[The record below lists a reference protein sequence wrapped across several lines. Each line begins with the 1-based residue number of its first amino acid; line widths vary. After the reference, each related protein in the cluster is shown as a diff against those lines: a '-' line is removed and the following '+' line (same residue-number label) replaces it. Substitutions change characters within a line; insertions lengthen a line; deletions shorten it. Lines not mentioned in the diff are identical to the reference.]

1 MFESRHLLY
10 VIVEPFC
17 LLMFDIFFIVSLAVF
32 SVLCFFEVL
41 IFNEEVLL
49 ALCFFSFIFFSFN
62 SLGDSVVDIFHSR
75 AAKFESDLLLS
86 FNITKASFVTLFDN
100 YFTLRGFGSKF
111 QILSIIVSNYL
122 SLSVKYSD
130 FKFTRLFHSVCLAK
144 LHELVAFEAKLLLAF
159 QKKSISLLLY
169 PLIFQTAKSNISLLS
184 GLSTGTALSSAF
196 KSKLSILKS
205 LS

>member
-1 MFESRHLLY
+1 
-10 VIVEPFC
+10 
-17 LLMFDIFFIVSLAVF
+17 MFDIFFIVSLAAF
-32 SVLCFFEVL
+32 SLLCFFEVL

-49 ALCFFSFIFFSFN
+49 ALCFFCFIFFSFN
-62 SLGDSVVDIFHSR
+62 SFGDSVVDIFHSR

-86 FNITKASFVTLFDN
+86 FNITKASFVTLFVN

-111 QILSIIVSNYL
+111 HILSITVSHYL
-122 SLSVKYSD
+122 ALYTKYSS

-144 LHELVAFEAKLLLAF
+144 LHELVTFEAKLLLAF
-159 QKKSISLLLY
+159 QNKGVSLLLY
-169 PLIFQTAKSNISLLS
+169 PLIFQTAKSNVSLLS
-184 GLSTGTALSSAF
+184 SLSVGTTLPLTF